1 MDNNNC
7 YYDTSFYYT
16 EFDAAL
22 MHLYLDDQL
31 QLLHEEWISRKKLM
45 DPSAMNYSRFT
56 SFLEVDN
63 SYFCS
68 WNWNREEDTNK
79 FDSNSQNKYMKLRS
93 ESLFSIDVSFLLE
106 LFQILVLMLEKFDN
120 QMFV

>member
-1 MDNNNC
+1 MDNNNY

-16 EFDAAL
+16 EFDDAL

-45 DPSAMNYSRFT
+45 DPSTSMNYSRFT

-63 SYFCS
+63 SFFCS
-68 WNWNREEDTNK
+68 WNWNWNREEDTNK
-79 FDSNSQNKYMKLRS
+79 FDSNSQNKYMKLQS
-93 ESLFSIDVSFLLE
+93 ESLFSIDVSFLLQ
-106 LFQILVLMLEKFDN
+106 LFQILVFNVGE
-120 QMFV
+120 V